1 MPKRKKTQPTMY
13 PEMEPGKC
21 AKCGFPALR
30 YKDGIPEERRH
41 LTETDWNH
49 AGGTGECPY
58 IRSAYYF
65 SPVEVKRAF
74 IPTPGTEV
82 IQFEVRYF
90 DMSAGNTVRHASG
103 IAGYMV
109 LGDEE
114 AAKANA
120 DKSAGPGK
128 HAMVFRLINGQPEPK
143 AIHYSKSDND
153 RPTT

>member
-1 MPKRKKTQPTMY
+1 MPRRKKIQSTMY

-21 AKCGFPALR
+21 AKCGLPALR

-41 LTETDWNH
+41 LDKTGWRH

-58 IRSAYYF
+58 VRSAYYF
-65 SPVEVKRAF
+65 SEREMKGAF
-74 IPTPGTEV
+74 TPTPGVEIV
-82 IQFEVRYF
+82 QFEIRYF
-90 DMSAGNTVRHASG
+90 DMSLGNTYRHASG

-109 LGDEE
+109 LSDEE

-128 HAMVFRLINGQPEPK
+128 HAMVFRLINGQPESK
-143 AIHYSKSDND
+143 AIHFSKSDND
-153 RPTT
+153 RPAN